1 MLELFFRLGQEH
13 CARFLRRQAGNTL
26 KLFLLLV
33 AKLIDGRARAVDLR
47 LLAQEDFFLLFQGIK
62 LAVEILFLLHD
73 AAFLSLQL
81 AAAILCIA
89 IELLAESMNILLRL
103 KQSLFLPGLAL
114 VLRLGDDPLC
124 LFLSR
129 ADLRLRS
136 SFAQQIT
143 AAHAGDQRKDD
154 RQNYFNDS

>member
-1 MLELFFRLGQEH
+1 
-13 CARFLRRQAGNTL
+13 
-26 KLFLLLV
+26 
-33 AKLIDGRARAVDLR
+33 
-47 LLAQEDFFLLFQGIK
+47 
-62 LAVEILFLLHD
+62 
-73 AAFLSLQL
+73 
-81 AAAILCIA
+81 
-89 IELLAESMNILLRL
+89 MNILLRL
-103 KQSLFLPGLAL
+103 KQSLFLPRLAL
-114 VLRLGDDPLC
+114 GLRLGDDPLC